1 MSFLNM
7 ESLLKKNVEGFIN
20 KYVHK
25 ELEPKKLFQA
35 LEKEINANSKTIS
48 DETIAPND
56 FTFFLEEKNYGRLSS
71 KRIVDALFEVAQRKI
86 IKDDLFM
93 DGELKIRIQKD
104 MRLNEGEFQIQS
116 CFFEEQGKDNNLDNT
131 HTLVLERKKFDAPLN
146 LPTLHS
152 IANLTVIEGIDKG
165 LKIELTE
172 KNIYIGRREKNDLF
186 LNDDKI
192 SRLHAY
198 ISYERHRHIFVDAD
212 SLNGSYIDDDRIN
225 RIYLLDGDKI
235 QIGETVLLYEVI

>member
-1 MSFLNM
+1 M

-25 ELEPKKLFQA
+25 ELEPKALFQA
-35 LEKEINANSKTIS
+35 IEKEISANSKNIS
-48 DETIAPND
+48 DDIVAPND

-71 KRIVDALFEVAQRKI
+71 KRIIDALFEVAERKI

-104 MRLNEGEFQIQS
+104 MSLEEGEFKIQS
-116 CFFEEQGKDNNLDNT
+116 CFLEEHNRDNNIDDT

-146 LPTLHS
+146 LPTLHH
-152 IANLTVIEGIDKG
+152 IANFTVIDGVDKG
-165 LKIELTE
+165 LSLELTE
-172 KNIYIGRREKNDLF
+172 KNIYIGRREKNDF
-186 LNDDKI
+186 ILNDDKI

-235 QIGETVLLYEVI
+235 RIGETILLYEVI